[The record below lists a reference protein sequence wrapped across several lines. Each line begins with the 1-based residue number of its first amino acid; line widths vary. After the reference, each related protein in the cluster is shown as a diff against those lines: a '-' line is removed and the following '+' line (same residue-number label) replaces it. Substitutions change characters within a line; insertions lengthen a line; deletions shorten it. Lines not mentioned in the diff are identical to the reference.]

1 MSNSQKKKNG
11 KSDSQN
17 KRKKPASQKCATEFE
32 DLCVAIV
39 TEILGDSLKEI
50 IKTSKSKDG
59 GYDIDTAIQYN
70 KQPYGVLFECK
81 LRGNKVNLRDIAAN
95 VIIAYNKCVDS
106 LVIMTNNTFTPQLE
120 QELCCFRD
128 SCQLNIKVATGSGIE
143 NVVKGSNISLS
154 SELLELIKKE
164 KDNKDIKRESTLILN
179 LDSKDICKQILEK
192 PLPESFDKE
201 SDFISKVYSKD
212 FNRAISLIKNNNSIM
227 VQGYIGTGKS
237 AFIRKIIST
246 SERKCIRLNAE
257 LFRSQEQVILY
268 LIRIIWGLPDI
279 VAGDKFEKYYADN
292 VIGAICGS
300 ISPETCEFI
309 KTILIEASLPAKIEA
324 NSILCK
330 YLVSLINQHR
340 NKTRYIVYFDN
351 FHATNQEVRD
361 LFVYLSVLFPNNGIP
376 CIIETNKSEYDIHSW
391 NYESLNK
398 LIKYEVI
405 EIEPLSREY
414 AMEWFIQE
422 LKVESKTAER
432 IVRQVGTRFYNM
444 LYISEILTKKLPKLS
459 FPTVMN
465 YLKTLTPNDM
475 PSITAN
481 TIREFKAKNEMLFSL
496 LKITN
501 CRVPIRLCH
510 ELAGSYASLSDKGIL
525 SYDGGYIIA
534 SNEFVKQAV
543 KKESP
548 IPMVESYAA
557 ETIIKFCDQNPG
569 QYKETRIYGLFYMNR
584 GRETIKEIDQLISE
598 LGLKRNFMQT
608 LDLIELSIAIS
619 QKEQDYNAMA
629 HYLIKKLE
637 VNAAIKSLSFD
648 NVRATLMELK
658 EVVDSGLLEPSAE
671 ALAELAL
678 CHFNGVIALKGCKFQ
693 DDILDKHLKYYNN
706 CLNGTM
712 RENPGDYLGKVCWN
726 YTLYIKERQGNSAAL
741 EVFEAALGALPD
753 SQMLHIGYLSHLAC
767 ILLPSDPQKSYEYY
781 CEIIELVN
789 NCQSFC
795 GFPFHEYGDKAMCK
809 VLLKEADK
817 AVVHSETGIRY
828 AESHGVF
835 DEVGRILNIKGCA
848 LLLSGKVPDAVKCF
862 REATE
867 IMEYSGYNLYRW
879 RSEMNYVNYF
889 LTTSN
894 TVSNK
899 EELRNKLLDAYRV
912 FKAGSMNKVR
922 NLIRSENDFLSSREY
937 LALLVVGKCSRK
949 LFNTDENIISAEK
962 VAEEFSFP
970 DKIKEHYFEI
980 IEQLVD
986 RRKEL
991 ELQSLYVYNGNIFI
1005 IG

>member
-17 KRKKPASQKCATEFE
+17 KRKKSASQKCATEFE

-95 VIIAYNKCVDS
+95 VIIAYNKCADS

-120 QELCCFRD
+120 QELCSFRD

-351 FHATNQEVRD
+351 FHAANQEVRD
-361 LFVYLSVLFPNNGIP
+361 LFVYLSVLFSNNGIP

-414 AMEWFIQE
+414 ATEWFMQE
-422 LKVESKTAER
+422 LKIESKTAEE
-432 IVRQVGTRFYNM
+432 IIKHVGTRFYNM
-444 LYISEILTKKLPKLS
+444 IHISKELKEKMPTLS
-459 FPTVMN
+459 FQVVMK
-465 YLKTLTPNDM
+465 YLAALTPNDM
-475 PSITAN
+475 PSIMAN
-481 TIREFKAKNEMLFSL
+481 SIREFKANNKTLFTL

-501 CRVPIRLCH
+501 CQVPIRLYR
-510 ELAGSYASLSDKGIL
+510 EFAESYTSFANKGIIA
-525 SYDGGYIIA
+525 YDSGYIIA

-543 KKESP
+543 KNEVTSP
-548 IPMVESYAA
+548 MDETSIA
-557 ETIIKFCDQNPG
+557 ETIIKFCNKNPR
-569 QYKETRIYGLFYMNR
+569 QYKETKVYGLFYANR
-584 GRETIKEIDQLISE
+584 WNETIKEIDQLISD
-598 LGLKRNFMQT
+598 LGQKRNFMQM
-608 LDLIELSIAIS
+608 LDLIELAITIS
-619 QKEQDYNAMA
+619 EKEHNHNALA

-637 VNAAIKSLSFD
+637 VNATIKSLAFD
-648 NVRATLMELK
+648 NARATVRQLEK
-658 EVVDSGLLEPSAE
+658 VVDSGQLDLSTET
-671 ALAELAL
+671 LAELAL
-678 CHFNGVIALKGCKFQ
+678 CHFNGVISFRDCKFQ
-693 DDILDKHLKYYNN
+693 DEILDKHLKYYNN

-726 YTLYIKERQGNSAAL
+726 YALYIKETQGNSAAL
-741 EVFEAALGALPD
+741 KVFDAAFGVLPD
-753 SQMLHIGYLSHLAC
+753 SHKLQIGYLSHLAC
-767 ILLPSDPQKSYEYY
+767 ISLPSDPQKSYGYY
-781 CEIIELVN
+781 SKIIELVN
-789 NCQSFC
+789 SGQTFYN
-795 GFPFHEYGDKAMCK
+795 FPFHEYGDKAMCK
-809 VLLKEADK
+809 LLLKEAGK
-817 AVVHSETGIRY
+817 ALEHVEVGIKY
-828 AESHGVF
+828 AESHGVY

-879 RSEMNYVNYF
+879 RSELNYVNYS
-889 LTTSN
+889 LSTG
-894 TVSNK
+894 NK
-899 EELRNKLLDAYRV
+899 EELRKKLLDAYSV
-912 FKAGSMNKVR
+912 FKAGSMKKVR
-922 NLIRSENDFLSSREY
+922 NLIRSGDDFLSSREY

-949 LFNTDENIISAEK
+949 LFNTDESIISTEK
-962 VAEEFSFP
+962 VAEEFSLP

-980 IEQLVD
+980 TEQLAD
-986 RRKEL
+986 RRKKL
-991 ELQSLYVYNGNIFI
+991 TFQSIYVYNENIFI